1 MGDFDLTYFHHE
13 LFEHTTHKYN
23 PINIS
28 HNLTMNLTMTNE
40 YNVLCV
46 IRYSRSVQTYNTI
59 TLFIIFGTAR
69 RRSITQTNKK
79 SFKQHVISP
88 FILLVL
94 ALPRLIMSL
103 IFLLHHQCLSLLYLF
118 YLPNSTEKKNIQRF
132 NNTMVMTNSSIIFD
146 YDQLSACCIK
156 LLLRFASFLI

>member
-1 MGDFDLTYFHHE
+1 MC
-13 LFEHTTHKYN
+13 
-23 PINIS
+23 
-28 HNLTMNLTMTNE
+28 
-40 YNVLCV
+40 LCV
-46 IRYSRSVQTYNTI
+46 IRYSRSVQSYNTI
-59 TLFIIFGTAR
+59 TLYIIFGTAR

-79 SFKQHVISP
+79 SFKQHVISQIREHKQLLISP

>member
-1 MGDFDLTYFHHE
+1 M
-13 LFEHTTHKYN
+13 
-23 PINIS
+23 NI
-28 HNLTMNLTMTNE
+28 MC
-40 YNVLCV
+40 LCV
-46 IRYSRSVQTYNTI
+46 IRYSRSVQSYNTI
-59 TLFIIFGTAR
+59 TLYIIFGTAR

-79 SFKQHVISP
+79 SFKQHVISQIREHKQLLISP